1 MDIRAE
7 GGLVEARKYEER
19 IGKVMRIVLGR

>member
-7 GGLVEARKYEER
+7 GGLIEGRKYKER